1 MSSFDILNKL
11 NGNRTLIT
19 GVTGGLGE
27 IIAKKFKD
35 CGQEVIGIGR
45 SQEKL
50 NKLNSY
56 CNEKIVLNLN
66 DELNVKNFSKQMEPI
81 DNIILSHGIKGPRP
95 LG

>member
-35 CGQEVIGIGR
+35 CGEWKWI
-45 SQEKL
+45 E
-50 NKLNSY
+50 
-56 CNEKIVLNLN
+56 
-66 DELNVKNFSKQMEPI
+66 
-81 DNIILSHGIKGPRP
+81 
-95 LG
+95 